1 MASRY
6 SVEAVFKAVDQM
18 SRPLKKM
25 TTQNRRFT
33 RAISRDFAKAQ
44 RQVDNF
50 GRNLSRNVGRFA
62 SRAVAGGFLAIGA
75 GVAIATREFIEFD
88 QAITGAASRFKDLE
102 LGTEKTA
109 IAIAELKRT
118 ARETAKV
125 TQFTAVEAAA
135 GLNFFAKAGFTS
147 AEAMAA
153 LKTQVDLATVAELDL
168 ATTSDITSDLLGAL
182 GLNAADSATKIDN
195 LGKLSNSL
203 GVAANMAN
211 VTLTDIFETL
221 KIAGPIATAAG
232 EDMDTLIAIT
242 ASLGSAGIKG
252 SMGAT
257 AIKNAYLNLATNAPA
272 VQKALEKIGLAQS
285 DFVDQETGT
294 LDMVKAMKLLGDA
307 TKGMGKV
314 EQLAVFEQIFGKRA
328 VAGAVNISKSLS
340 EIELITQALA
350 ADKNIADIADQIRTG
365 LGMQVKILKSGLLEL
380 GFQFVEAFEKDG
392 RGALS
397 NLITAVQNFD
407 MKPVIAGVK
416 TAIRFIGILIKIIK
430 PLLPFIL
437 GLIAAYKAYKAV
449 LIVAAV
455 AQKLFD
461 ITIKASTIGMIITAV
476 GIFIG
481 LIVLLAQNWNKVKT
495 VMQSVWDF
503 FKKIAQSIGEFFGKV
518 GEFLGVGGEM
528 APAGKAGGLGIG
540 GALETRGGA
549 EAPISPSERGAFIRE
564 ERISRGEVTI
574 RDEAGRAEITKSPSG
589 PGFTLALER
598 TGTF

>member
-1 MASRY
+1 MSRY
-6 SVEAVFKAVDQM
+6 SIEAVFKAVDQM

-44 RQVDNF
+44 RSVDNF
-50 GRNLSRNVGRFA
+50 GRNLNRNIGRAA
-62 SRAVAGGFLAIGA
+62 SRIAAAGFLVIGA
-75 GVAIATREFIEFD
+75 GVAFATREFINFD
-88 QAITGAASRFKDLE
+88 QVIVGATSRFKDLE

-109 IAIAELKRT
+109 IAMSELKRT

-153 LKTQVDLATVAELDL
+153 LKAQVDLATVAELDL

-195 LGKLSNSL
+195 LAKLSNSL

-272 VQKALEKIGLAQS
+272 VQKALERIGLAQS

-397 NLITAVQNFD
+397 NLIMAVQNFD

-416 TAIRFIGILIKIIK
+416 TAIKFIGTLFKIIK
-430 PLLPFIL
+430 PFLPLIL
-437 GLIAAYKAYKAV
+437 S
-449 LIVAAV
+449 IVAAW
-455 AQKLFD
+455 KLYK
-461 ITIKASTIGMIITAV
+461 ITMIAAAAIQALMNIAMTANPIGLIITAV
-476 GIFIG
+476 GALIG
-481 LIVLLAQNWNKVKT
+481 LTIILMKHWEAIWG
-495 VMQSVWDF
+495 F
-503 FKKIAQSIGEFFGKV
+503 FKKV
-518 GEFLGVGGEM
+518 GAALGFGGEGTV
-528 APAGKAGGLGIG
+528 AGDGGTGLGIG